1 MPTRPVAGAAGRNTK
16 AGKSTAT
23 GKVSANKTHH
33 HSGANATGTGTEA
46 SSSTAAGG
54 PATGSSQ
61 QENTDTLGPST
72 SVLPL
77 DANAFENSLVL
88 MQHCGFGRGAS
99 VTSLSSASPGG
110 IGGGAVDDPSV
121 SFSQDIPSHVM
132 PMATRTTD
140 NPTLNTVKRGFR
152 WQVLIALALAQT
164 TLQNEFRMRR
174 LRAVLEELMLPKL
187 LENRDEKGNIINRDV
202 FRHAKSQ
209 RKFKE
214 NNPKDPN
221 GKFIMDCY
229 PLFDAFKSTALAK
242 SLADVM
248 EIEEVPA
255 GRVVAVP
262 KTRSQDVLRC
272 LAFGKVEYKKDL
284 REMFEDDFLDE
295 VEEEDMISGYVGS
308 PRKASVRDVEKEAA
322 QREKRLRDREAE
334 ERKHRRVLQTG
345 DYIGG
350 IFGTTAVFD
359 GQYKTISN
367 CVFWTLSREQFD
379 AIFLPYADEV
389 MKNVYVEAFRE
400 HCIESITQAF
410 PLPKSIAR
418 VPIYRKI
425 NRPMTRY
432 IDHFEPCVFLRGE
445 TLFEQD
451 EGPGDVYC
459 LLEGTVRR
467 RRRGFDKTFT
477 NGVTQLLTLNSFS
490 AMNVTGRFA
499 LLGEDPQVMPST
511 HRYQCTVMSRYA
523 LFFRISGENFV
534 SALLDDPTLFV
545 QLRER
550 LTQQIRTSMRLDPVC
565 LSFAPLLRDF
575 PESSLQAIAQAA
587 EPRVLRR
594 SVALCEPAQSIKEIF
609 LIVRGEIRDTRV
621 FGKQP
626 TKRLDTP
633 PPTEDD
639 DGDEMERRKAGGGM
653 GGAGNNANSMGRG
666 AVQFNLRRAAGGNN
680 GGKLNAG
687 GTVDSKNGTMMK
699 NDTLNGTVRSLK
711 STKRSKRDEQ
721 GPGGMEV
728 DEDDFNVFS
737 TQQYDFS
744 RLLLVTPDEQNEFNP
759 TLPIMLDKRFEVTVG
774 GGWEGLLVD
783 KWPSGW
789 EGVCTVEAWSLPTL
803 KIRTEFNGLPK
814 PQQSLILAN
823 ARAQQRDALGLAKI
837 IVARLPPMSSYAPP
851 ERAMLSPGLNVN
863 SPGGVISTDTT
874 TSQSTK
880 KKAQQTSVSRTR
892 SADLSQSRPGPS
904 EGSNDQ
910 SFGENF
916 LSILGG
922 GGDRKSKAKKGKGK
936 GQKGTGGDAGEE
948 NADHDVRKN
957 GANNNGD
964 GGNTGPS
971 GGGADGKKKRKAGA
985 KGHSK
990 GRDTDGEH
998 HRDAGDSTLP
1008 DVTKRP
1014 VGDDLGLA
1022 NIRRPKAAPTAP
1034 PPVDNFLLAVYNGEY
1049 KDGELALTNIVRDP
1063 PPVKKADMRH
1073 CGDLTDVT
1081 THPRTT
1087 WPSLSHPKK
1096 RWFATVPSY
1105 EPLPGTLQ
1113 NQNLALEP
1121 PSFSTNTDFMTRK
1134 DKSYREKLS
1143 AEANF
1148 FTTSMKS
1155 KQHLMGVAGE
1165 MNGMMDPSA
1174 TAPVKSVTQTSSQPM
1189 VSPNRPKTGTQ
1200 EFPKRHALV

>member
-1 MPTRPVAGAAGRNTK
+1 MPTRQIGGAAGRGTK
-16 AGKSTAT
+16 TGKGAAAGRGAGKTPGSHPHAAVGAVTD
-23 GKVSANKTHH
+23 
-33 HSGANATGTGTEA
+33 ANALG
-46 SSSTAAGG
+46 AAG
-54 PATGSSQ
+54 PAGACPPP
-61 QENTDTLGPST
+61 QESGEGQGTSASAFTLDT
-72 SVLPL
+72 
-77 DANAFENSLVL
+77 NAFENSLVL
-88 MQHCGFGRGAS
+88 MQHCGFGTRGAS

-110 IGGGAVDDPSV
+110 AVDDPSV
-121 SFSQDIPSHVM
+121 SFSQDMPSHVM
-132 PMATRTTD
+132 QPHPTALSE
-140 NPTLNTVKRGFR
+140 NPTLNAVKRGFR

-164 TLQNEFRMRR
+164 TLQNEFRVQR

-187 LENRDEKGNIINRDV
+187 LENKEEKGNLINRDV
-202 FRHAKSQ
+202 FRQAKSL

-221 GKFIMDCY
+221 GKFLMDCY

-242 SLADVM
+242 SFADVM

-272 LAFGKVEYKKDL
+272 IAFGKVEYKKDL
-284 REMFEDDFLDE
+284 HDLFEEEGGEDA
-295 VEEEDMISGYVGS
+295 EEEDMLSGCIGS
-308 PRKASVRDVEKEAA
+308 PRKLPIRDVEKETAERKRRMEDR
-322 QREKRLRDREAE
+322 QREEQ
-334 ERKHRRVLQTG
+334 KHRRVLQTG
-345 DYIGG
+345 DYFGG

-367 CVFWTLSREQFD
+367 CVFWTLTREQFD
-379 AIFLPYADEV
+379 QIFLPYADET
-389 MKNVYVEAFRE
+389 MKNIYIEAFRQ
-400 HCIESITQAF
+400 HCIESILQDY

-425 NRPMTRY
+425 NRPMARY
-432 IDHFEPCVFLRGE
+432 KDHFQPCVFLRGE

-451 EGPGDVYC
+451 DGPGDVYC

-467 RRRGFDKTFT
+467 RRKGCDKTFAT
-477 NGVTQLLTLNSFS
+477 GVTQLLTLNSFTT
-490 AMNVTGRFA
+490 MNVTGRFA

-523 LFFRISGENFV
+523 LFFRISGEHFV

-545 QLRER
+545 QLRDR

-565 LSFAPLLRDF
+565 LSFAPLLREF

-639 DGDEMERRKAGGGM
+639 DGDDMEKRKAGANS
-653 GGAGNNANSMGRG
+653 GANNNTNSMGRG
-666 AVQFNLRRAAGGNN
+666 AVQFNLRRAGGGGGGGGGPTNKAAGGI
-680 GGKLNAG
+680 
-687 GTVDSKNGTMMK
+687 DSKSGTFTK

-711 STKRSKRDEQ
+711 STKRSRRDDGQGGLELDEQ
-721 GPGGMEV
+721 E
-728 DEDDFNVFS
+728 FNVFS

-744 RLLLVTPDEQNEFNP
+744 RIPLVTPDEQNEFNP

-823 ARAQQRDALGLAKI
+823 ARAQQRDSLGLAKI

-851 ERAMLSPGLNVN
+851 ERAVMSPGLGIS
-863 SPGGVISTDTT
+863 SPSGGAGGTSTDTA
-874 TSQSTK
+874 SQSTK
-880 KKAQQTSVSRTR
+880 KRAQQTSVSRTR

-904 EGSNDQ
+904 EGSTDQ
-910 SFGENF
+910 SFGDNF

-922 GGDRKSKAKKGKGK
+922 GGDRKKK
-936 GQKGTGGDAGEE
+936 QKKDKNKNANGGDGANGEE
-948 NADHDVRKN
+948 KHPGDAEHGN
-957 GANNNGD
+957 GAGA
-964 GGNTGPS
+964 TGPD
-971 GGGADGKKKRKAGA
+971 GAGAKKKKRKAQ
-985 KGHSK
+985 SK
-990 GRDTDGEH
+990 GREEDGDRR
-998 HRDAGDSTLP
+998 RDNEKDSALP
-1008 DVTKRP
+1008 DVSKRQG
-1014 VGDDLGLA
+1014 GDDLGLA

-1073 CGDLTDVT
+1073 CGDLNDAT

-1134 DKSYREKLS
+1134 DRSYREKLS

-1155 KQHLMGVAGE
+1155 KQHLLRLAGDGTGAGLE
-1165 MNGMMDPSA
+1165 GLETTS
-1174 TAPVKSVTQTSSQPM
+1174 TSGGGGGAPPSSQPA